1 MLRRF
6 HQLHG
11 NLGRIGHVIGDM
23 RLSRYVGFIDLG
35 VATVVLVTLVL
46 PAREMYASSVAS
58 GTDAEQFAL
67 ALAEARTL
75 ARPDD
80 GAAVDELTR
89 RLDAA
94 NEKDWAIEVA
104 ERGSERAQNSPTRWR
119 ALLAASVA
127 LVNRLDVVP
136 ALDYA
141 NRALSACDDHPE
153 ACPSWEQIRM
163 KLYQEHLDAGV
174 KSGIDPRRGPAAAQA
189 FRRAGESALRQIHL
203 GGHTSERSGATGA
216 PTPGSTDRSS
226 GNHP

>member
-1 MLRRF
+1 
-6 HQLHG
+6 
-11 NLGRIGHVIGDM
+11 M

-46 PAREMYASSVAS
+46 PPREMYASAVDTGS
-58 GTDAEQFAL
+58 DAARFGL

-75 ARPDD
+75 AHPDD
-80 GAAVDELTR
+80 GAAIDELSR
-89 RLDAA
+89 RLGAA
-94 NEKDWAIEVA
+94 GEKDWAIEVA
-104 ERGSERAQNSPTRWR
+104 VRGGERARQSPTRWR

-127 LVNRLDVVP
+127 FVDRLDVVP

-141 NRALSACDDHPE
+141 NRALSACEDHPP

-174 KSGIDPRRGPAAAQA
+174 KSGIDPHRGPAAAQA

-203 GGHTSERSGATGA
+203 GGHDVERPGATPPPPPSSTPGA
-216 PTPGSTDRSS
+216 P